1 MLGMILYYI
10 VLDPCCNVM
19 EDITYCWILE
29 TYNVRDDITYCWI
42 LATMSGMILHSAGSL
57 LQFQGWYYIVLDPC
71 YTTLQYNTLLL
82 LLNKYCEINST
93 TLEDTVLHSAGS
105 LLQCHFFTPFMYSG
119 VNNNAESEFWFFYAH
134 IKYLREIL
142 ALFKNTL
149 ACLSGAKWKCE
160 EHILWH
166 CPLKKAYLA

>member
-42 LATMSGMILHSAGSL
+42 LATMSGIILHSAGSL

-93 TLEDTVLHSAGS
+93 TLEDTVIRYM
-105 LLQCHFFTPFMYSG
+105 LQFQTRIKYYCIALHFFLRRLCTVWSITMQSPNFGFLCPYTLYSIS
-119 VNNNAESEFWFFYAH
+119 VKS
-134 IKYLREIL
+134 
-142 ALFKNTL
+142 
-149 ACLSGAKWKCE
+149 
-160 EHILWH
+160 
-166 CPLKKAYLA
+166 